1 MAFTNNKITDEFFD
15 QNRNGGDDRLNTLS
29 QQYDSLRTYS
39 WLISID
45 GVGSGGGGP
54 RDNSNAITLA
64 CKQIGNIGFSVE
76 DIAVDRI
83 NDKYYY
89 PGKYAADE
97 TTLTFDNLIEGGA
110 AVALF
115 NWMRETYDPFTGK
128 LGGPDMK
135 RKIFITQLDA
145 QHNPKMRITLYGAY
159 CKFYRLAELNYSTN
173 DFHTIEC
180 GVKYDFAV
188 QEQI

>member
-1 MAFTNNKITDEFFD
+1 MAFTNNTVTDAFFD
-15 QNRNGGDDRLNTLS
+15 QNRNGGDERLNTLS

-97 TTLTFDNLIEGGA
+97 TTRRSFYEEED
-110 AVALF
+110 
-115 NWMRETYDPFTGK
+115 YDYATRCSARTK
-128 LGGPDMK
+128 
-135 RKIFITQLDA
+135 
-145 QHNPKMRITLYGAY
+145 N
-159 CKFYRLAELNYSTN
+159 ENYSLWRLLQVLSFSRT
-173 DFHTIEC
+173 
-180 GVKYDFAV
+180 
-188 QEQI
+188 